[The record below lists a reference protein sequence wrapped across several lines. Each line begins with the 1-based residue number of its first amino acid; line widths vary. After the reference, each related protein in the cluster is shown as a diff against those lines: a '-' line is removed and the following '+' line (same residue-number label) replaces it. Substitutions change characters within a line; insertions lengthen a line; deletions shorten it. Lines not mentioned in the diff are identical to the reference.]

1 MRKLNFIVLL
11 FLLAS
16 CAKQNETVFWCGDHP
31 CKNKKEIKTYF
42 EKTMMVEIKKIGAKE
57 KKLLKVKNYD
67 DLAKK
72 QETIKSKNLSL
83 KDKTENK
90 KVAKINKKKYTED
103 KGKTKDKKITDVS
116 TNLSYTDNFDE
127 IIKMLL
133 KKTENRPFP
142 DINDFPG

>member
-67 DLAKK
+67 DLVKK

-90 KVAKINKKKYTED
+90 KVAKINKKKYT
-103 KGKTKDKKITDVS
+103 KDKKITDVS
-116 TNLSYTDNFDE
+116 TNLSYPDNFDE